1 MAELRLLALGDS
13 YTVGEGVAP
22 SAAWPAQLVAR
33 LREHGHD
40 CAAPTVLART
50 GWTTDE
56 LLAALATAT
65 LAPPYDLVTL
75 QIGVNDQYRG
85 RDMEAFVR
93 GFDALLAQA
102 LRLADARATRVLGV
116 SIPDWSVTPF
126 ARQDA
131 RAPQAIATTIDQFN
145 ARARACALRV
155 GAGWVDI
162 TSASRR
168 AGQAPEQLCAD
179 SLHPGPAQYAH
190 WVATALLPAAREQL
204 PAP

>member
-22 SAAWPAQLVAR
+22 GAAWPAQLVAR

-40 CAAPTVLART
+40 CAAPMVLART

-75 QIGVNDQYRG
+75 QIGVNDHYRG
-85 RDMEAFVR
+85 RDMETFAR
-93 GFDALLAQA
+93 GFAALLAQA
-102 LRLADARATRVLGV
+102 LRLAGARATRVLGV
-116 SIPDWSVTPF
+116 SIPDWGVTPF

-131 RAPQAIATTIDQFN
+131 RAPQAIATAIDQFN
-145 ARARACALRV
+145 ALARARVLRAGAAWV
-155 GAGWVDI
+155 DVTGASRGAGQ
-162 TSASRR
+162 TP
-168 AGQAPEQLCAD
+168 GQLCAD
-179 SLHPGPAQYAH
+179 GLHPGPAQYAR
-190 WVATALLPAAREQL
+190 WVDGALLQASLHALRRG
-204 PAP
+204 

>member
-22 SAAWPAQLVAR
+22 SEAWPTQLATR
-33 LREHGHD
+33 LREHGHA
-40 CAAPTVLART
+40 CAAPIVLART

-85 RDMEAFVR
+85 RRADAFAHD
-93 GFDALLAQA
+93 FDALLTQA
-102 LRLADARATRVLGV
+102 LRLAGGRPTRVLAV
-116 SIPDWSVTPF
+116 SIPDWSLTPF
-126 ARQDA
+126 AEQDA
-131 RAPQAIATTIDQFN
+131 RTSQTIATAIDQFN
-145 ARARACALRV
+145 ARARARALRV

-179 SLHPGPAQYAH
+179 GLHPGPAQYAH
-190 WVATALLPAAREQL
+190 WVATALLPAARKQL

>member
-22 SAAWPAQLVAR
+22 VDAWPAQLVQR
-33 LREHGHD
+33 LRGHAHA

-85 RDMEAFVR
+85 RRADAFAHD
-93 GFDALLAQA
+93 FDALLAQA
-102 LRLADARATRVLGV
+102 LRLAGGCATRVLAV
-116 SIPDWSVTPF
+116 SIPDWGVTPF

-131 RAPQAIATTIDQFN
+131 RAPQTIATAIDQFN

-155 GAGWVDI
+155 GTGWVDI

-168 AGQAPEQLCAD
+168 AGQAPGQLCAD
-179 SLHPGPAQYAH
+179 GLHPGPAQYAR

>member
-22 SAAWPAQLVAR
+22 GAAWPAQLVAR

-85 RDMEAFVR
+85 RRADAFAHD
-93 GFDALLAQA
+93 FDALLAQA
-102 LRLADARATRVLGV
+102 LRLADARAPRVLGV

-131 RAPQAIATTIDQFN
+131 RAPLAIATAIDQFN
-145 ARARACALRV
+145 ALARARVLRA

-162 TSASRR
+162 TSASRG
-168 AGQAPEQLCAD
+168 AGQAPGQLCAD
-179 SLHPGPAQYAH
+179 GLHPGPAQYAH
-190 WVATALLPAAREQL
+190 WVATALLPTAREQL